1 MHPQTRQLADTEEL
15 LLVLAAQS
23 GDRDAFRKLVDRY
36 ERRLLYF
43 IRRLLGRNEGA
54 LDILQDVW
62 LAIHRRL
69 RELRSP
75 GQFRSWA
82 YQIARGRTVDVL
94 RRNRRERELLQSLA
108 EDEAET
114 SGEDVADDFG
124 DAEAIHLAMAEMS
137 APHREA
143 LTLHF
148 LEDMTVEEMAAVVGR
163 PAGTM
168 KTRLFH
174 AKRQLRAILEKSHHA
189 ESRTGRPE

>member
-1 MHPQTRQLADTEEL
+1 MHPPNRQLADTEEL

-54 LDILQDVW
+54 LDVLQDVW

-82 YQIARGRTVDVL
+82 YQIARGRTIDVL
-94 RRNRRERELLQSLA
+94 RRNPRERELLQELA

-114 SGEDVADDFG
+114 SEEDVADDFG
-124 DAEAIHLAMAEMS
+124 DAEA
-137 APHREA
+137 
-143 LTLHF
+143 T
-148 LEDMTVEEMAAVVGR
+148 
-163 PAGTM
+163 
-168 KTRLFH
+168 
-174 AKRQLRAILEKSHHA
+174 
-189 ESRTGRPE
+189 